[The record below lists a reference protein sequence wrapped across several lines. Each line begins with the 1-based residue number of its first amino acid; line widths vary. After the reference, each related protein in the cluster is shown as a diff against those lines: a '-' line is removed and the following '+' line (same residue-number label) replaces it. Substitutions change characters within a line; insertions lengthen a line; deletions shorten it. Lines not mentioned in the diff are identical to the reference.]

1 MLNSANT
8 NPFHTFTMIR
18 GDISDKFV
26 ELIEEATNGD
36 DAELIALINNDS
48 ELANNLT
55 QQDCDLTGG
64 RKLCSKSDSTLL
76 MVGLTPLDFHGN
88 RIRASSDSNVR
99 ERLGRYP
106 WGDGN
111 PLSYLRTW
119 SGNPPNSEED
129 IMILIDKLDDGLSEE
144 KRGHDRFENSSFG
157 TLHGILN
164 DKETKKLERLLS
176 SGLFKVRADEPL
188 DGGVAD
194 IMRHLKIIVRMAA
207 KNNLGILHYSH

>member
-1 MLNSANT
+1 
-8 NPFHTFTMIR
+8 MIR

-88 RIRASSDSNVR
+88 RIRASNDSNVR

>member
-1 MLNSANT
+1 
-8 NPFHTFTMIR
+8 MIR

-207 KNNLGILHYSH
+207 KNKLGILHYSH

>member
-8 NPFHTFTMIR
+8 NPFHTFTLVR
-18 GDISDKFV
+18 GDISDLYV
-26 ELIEEATNGD
+26 EVIERATKGD
-36 DAELIALINNDS
+36 DSELLSMINNDS
-48 ELANNLT
+48 ELANNLI
-55 QQDCDLTGG
+55 QQDCDVTDG
-64 RKLCSKSDSTLL
+64 RNKCSKSDSTLL
-76 MVGLTPLDFHGN
+76 MIGLTPLDPRGE
-88 RIRASSDSNVR
+88 RMRPTSDSNVR

-129 IMILIDKLDDGLSEE
+129 IMILLDKLDEGLSEE
-144 KRGHDRFENSSFG
+144 NRGHDRFENSTFG
-157 TLHGILN
+157 RLHGLLN
-164 DKETKKLERLLS
+164 SKETKKLERLLS
-176 SGLFKVRADEPL
+176 SGSFKVRADEPF

-194 IMRHLKIIVRMAA
+194 IMRHLKIIVRIAA